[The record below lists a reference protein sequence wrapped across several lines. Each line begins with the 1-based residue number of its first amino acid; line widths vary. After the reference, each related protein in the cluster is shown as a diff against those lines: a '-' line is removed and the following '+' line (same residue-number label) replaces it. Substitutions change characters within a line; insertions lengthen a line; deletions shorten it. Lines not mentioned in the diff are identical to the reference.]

1 MLKTKMRAI
10 TRYLSAAAILASLAF
25 LVNFIPV
32 SIASG
37 TSGASSGLLVG
48 KIIEHRDFFTRF
60 DGYDENFLC
69 DVNNDLGE
77 NRIGLLLLEP
87 SGFLKSLVFDRET
100 LKKVH
105 EEASV
110 PPKKARVDLA
120 HSAVLVSDAR
130 LIARNIFGLRTEST
144 ESTESTKNAVKRPRR
159 KTVHRETQRREAMP
173 QSLPA
178 GFDPSSPRKTIDT
191 KKALERMRR
200 DVQNNPA
207 LAIET
212 SEEILERLRSEV
224 VNTRKKEIKTLP

>member
-144 ESTESTKNAVKRPRR
+144 KHAVKRPRR